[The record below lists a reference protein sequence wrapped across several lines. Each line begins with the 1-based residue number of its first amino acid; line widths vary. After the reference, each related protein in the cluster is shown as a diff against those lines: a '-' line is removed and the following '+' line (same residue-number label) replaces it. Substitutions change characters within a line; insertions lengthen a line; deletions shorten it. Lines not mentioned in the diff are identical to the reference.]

1 MIEQAALEQE
11 EPEQGAPEQEEPE
24 QGALGAV
31 ENDH

>member
-31 ENDH
+31 DNDH